1 VTKKELKALTERV
14 DEHEQKMGNGELVIL
29 RKMLANKPQ
38 FVLNYLDGWKDR
50 NNRKVLKG
58 SDKG

>member
-1 VTKKELKALTERV
+1 MNKKELKALTERV

-38 FVLNYLDGWKDR
+38 FVLNYL
-50 NNRKVLKG
+50 NNREDQKVLEVLEG